1 MIELENRPMTVP
13 DNDPR
18 PEPAIG
24 HVGLRVKYLEKSRS
38 FLELVGA
45 RTVATMPRMVI
56 LELRGGTH
64 IVLRQDDHA
73 PLFAGFDLMVD
84 DIDEMRDRLLK
95 AGYAPSKISQGGV
108 HRSFSVID
116 ASGVQLEFTSS
127 HTVGP
132 V

>member
-1 MIELENRPMTVP
+1 MIELENRPLTAP

-24 HVGLRVKYLEKSRS
+24 HVGLRVKNLEKSKS
-38 FLELVGA
+38 FLELVGV
-45 RTVATMPRMVI
+45 RTVVTLPRMAI

-64 IVLRQDDHA
+64 IVLRQDDQA

-84 DIDEMRDRLLK
+84 DIDEMRKRLLK
-95 AGYAPSKISQGGV
+95 AGYTPSKISQGGV

-116 ASGVQLEFTSS
+116 PSGIEFDFTSS
-127 HTVGP
+127 HAVGP